1 VATNPLTQLPGYLLR
16 RASAS
21 TMGALAKRLEEFE
34 LTPSEASVL
43 VVIGENPGIIQSE
56 IGRMLG
62 IVSAN
67 MTPLVSRL
75 EERELV
81 KRLPVDRRSFGLRTT
96 RRGAQIAQRAYTA
109 MQDQEAALIESVSA
123 KHRAAFLQALSEL
136 NKALDD

>member
-1 VATNPLTQLPGYLLR
+1 
-16 RASAS
+16 
-21 TMGALAKRLEEFE
+21 MGALAKRLEEFE